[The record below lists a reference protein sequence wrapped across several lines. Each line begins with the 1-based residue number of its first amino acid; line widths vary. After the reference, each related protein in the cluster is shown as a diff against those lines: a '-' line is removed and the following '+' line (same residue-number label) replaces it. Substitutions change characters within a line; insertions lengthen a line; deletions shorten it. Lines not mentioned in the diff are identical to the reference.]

1 MYATPPVLLT
11 RLNLYFYPYYMA
23 LSRTLSTSIKKPDP
37 NAPPVVKA
45 VKTMSASDLK
55 LRANGF
61 STRVI
66 ESKRTARLEEEAVV
80 LEVMITSPKPPVSTA
95 VALMPKA
102 APKPQQNLPKVVV
115 KVPEETN
122 AEDTDPNDEHV
133 HVVDGVEVNKVRIL
147 AGVKKS
153 SLRRLNTMFGQ
164 RSDAIIDLLE
174 FGDQDGALGLIS
186 KSILQTLVDILPVI
200 ERGIRKTK
208 GTRGVYQLNQTISQ
222 MREMCSDIQAYKDK
236 SMLGATIVERHIRPS
251 YLDIAV
257 QITAAFAELEASSR
271 PKMSKEDFDVYRED
285 GLNQMKRNLADYIKH
300 QYEEVSE
307 GIVKSLT

>member
-1 MYATPPVLLT
+1 
-11 RLNLYFYPYYMA
+11 MA
-23 LSRTLSTSIKKPDP
+23 LSRTLSGNKPKLEANVTKLVPVEKAKPINKAVVVSKVEPTKKPLPAKKPRTTEQDEDDSLELAILPPKKSFPVAKKNTQLALPAPSSSSSGDEKEDNDP
-37 NAPPVVKA
+37 N
-45 VKTMSASDLK
+45 T
-55 LRANGF
+55 
-61 STRVI
+61 
-66 ESKRTARLEEEAVV
+66 
-80 LEVMITSPKPPVSTA
+80 
-95 VALMPKA
+95 
-102 APKPQQNLPKVVV
+102 
-115 KVPEETN
+115 
-122 AEDTDPNDEHV
+122 EHQF
-133 HVVDGVEVNKVRIL
+133 VVDGVEVNKVRVL
-147 AGVKKS
+147 TGVKKS

-200 ERGIRKTK
+200 ERGIRRSK

-236 SMLGATIVERHIRPS
+236 SMLGSTIVERHIRPS

-257 QITAAFAELEASSR
+257 QITSAFAELEASSR
-271 PKMSKEDFDVYRED
+271 MKMPREEFEIFRED

-307 GIVKSLT
+307 GIIKSLT